1 MRLFRQSTG
10 SARILALVPLALGA
24 ASLCSAG
31 SITYQISLTAGVG
44 SATGYI
50 VTDGTIGVLGQA
62 NIIAYNLFL
71 SDPAADLNGFSTWTL
86 VCCTFFPF
94 TGSDLSATATHLLF
108 DFSGTDG
115 GGVDFADPTLD
126 FQLCLSTAGGA
137 FGGPC
142 QGAGVGLAFLTS
154 LPSFGY
160 NYQFT
165 SVSGTAVIG
174 TATAT
179 PITTTTTVKY
189 GPNPSAYGEPVTF
202 RVSVTPNAGSPP
214 NGAVLFE
221 SNALV
226 LAKVKLSGGEAT
238 WKTSTLPQGQDS
250 ITAVFAGNRYFEGS
264 SVTVTQTVDPASSP
278 IVAGCNIRNSPSGL
292 PPYPGSC
299 GMTNQGPDED
309 YNVRVSSV
317 TMNGVSCAWKEPKEN
332 LTPDQSVSF
341 DISCGN
347 VNTACNV
354 SNTLTINGTDVGGTF
369 SGSTIFL
376 WCTGP

>member
-31 SITYQISLTAGVG
+31 SITYQISLPAGVG

-71 SDPAADLNGFSTWTL
+71 SDPAASSSTWTL
-86 VCCTFFPF
+86 VCCNFFPF
-94 TGSDLSATATHLLF
+94 YGSALSATATQLLF
-108 DFSGTDG
+108 NFSGTG
-115 GGVDFADPTLD
+115 VVDFADPTLD
-126 FQLCLSTAGGA
+126 FQLCLSTAGGS
-137 FGGPC
+137 GGPC
-142 QGAGVGLAFLTS
+142 QGAGVGLSFLTL

-221 SNALV
+221 SKALV

-264 SVTVTQTVDPASSP
+264 SVTVPQTVDPAPSP
-278 IVAGCNIRNSPSGL
+278 IVAGCTIANSQSGF

-299 GMTNQGPDED
+299 TITNQGPDED

-332 LTPDQSVSF
+332 LTPGQSVSF
-341 DISCGN
+341 DISCDN